1 MCPELKRLKM
11 ASLNQYGP
19 VLGNFRKV
27 MICFSRLN
35 KIINIQKEKLPDA
48 DVCGKVPSLC
58 KEGFEEFLQACN
70 GSFHILESRTS
81 ACSGPHEGLPAIL
94 FSPCEWQALH
104 LPATAASNLEAT
116 DRRGTWMEPA
126 DDTLCLL
133 VSFWNLRYSNQKI
146 ILSYCRKLENTGK
159 LKDYLKP

>member
-1 MCPELKRLKM
+1 M

-58 KEGFEEFLQACN
+58 KEGFEEFLPACN

-81 ACSGPHEGLPAIL
+81 ACSGPHEGLPA
-94 FSPCEWQALH
+94 
-104 LPATAASNLEAT
+104 TAAILSLLMADTPRTSNSRASNVEAT
-116 DRRGTWMEPA
+116 DRREDRTEPA
-126 DDTLCLL
+126 DVYSLF
-133 VSFWNLRYSNQKI
+133 VSFVLKFKI
-146 ILSYCRKLENTGK
+146 F
-159 LKDYLKP
+159 